1 MKRIAILTI
10 AALSTPVYRHYVTTY
25 WTELIRQARQRWPN
39 IDIYLLFEHATA
51 LEGLDDIAE
60 NVIVDRCVDLSELCA
75 VGYHTPVIP
84 GVLSKTLYALELLE
98 GRYDVFFR
106 TNLSSLIK
114 LSALNDFVQ
123 SSEDLC
129 YSGGWVWTD
138 CLRQALVS
146 QGRIGFGKSI
156 KWLTELD
163 AYPGNT
169 FVSGSGYFLNAQ
181 EARSLSLRKQLLR
194 YDIVDDVAVGLMF
207 TRHRWLPGFSQLI
220 RPESSAEAMLRRI
233 RATQACHIRLQHFPL
248 ALAQS
253 LWQLLAND
261 RAGADAN

>member
-25 WTELIRQARQRWPN
+25 WTELIRHTRQHWPN
-39 IDIYLLFEHATA
+39 IDVYLLFEHATA
-51 LEGLDDIAE
+51 LEGLDDVADH
-60 NVIVDRCVDLSELCA
+60 VIVDRCVDLSQLCP
-75 VGYHTPVIP
+75 VRYHTPIIP
-84 GVLSKTLYALELLE
+84 GILSKTVDALALLD

-123 SSEDLC
+123 SSEHLC

-138 CLRQALVS
+138 SLRQALVS
-146 QGRIGFGKSI
+146 QGRIGYDKSI

-163 AYPGNT
+163 DYPGNT

-181 EARSLSLRKQLLR
+181 EASSLVQRKHLLR
-194 YDIVDDVAVGLMF
+194 YDIVDDVSVGLMF

-220 RPESSAEAMLRRI
+220 RPEPSTEAIARAI
-233 RATQACHIRLQHFPL
+233 RATKACHVRLQHFPL
-248 ALAQS
+248 EQTQL
-253 LWQLLAND
+253 LWQFLSKD
-261 RAGADAN
+261 RAGLD